1 MTRELTQKGTSVR
14 TKRTPLNVRNRLSVR
29 DKDPNYVYRI
39 VNLTDAHGGDRLQD
53 FIEQGYE
60 IDPVNNGKVG
70 DKRVDAG
77 KGVGSIP
84 EFSVGQGRKAVVMRQ
99 KKEWFEEDQAAKQA
113 IVDASEQTMRNDAK
127 NKSDY
132 GSFNTETR

>member
-77 KGVGSIP
+77 K
-84 EFSVGQGRKAVVMRQ
+84 A
-99 KKEWFEEDQAAKQA
+99 
-113 IVDASEQTMRNDAK
+113 
-127 NKSDY
+127 
-132 GSFNTETR
+132 